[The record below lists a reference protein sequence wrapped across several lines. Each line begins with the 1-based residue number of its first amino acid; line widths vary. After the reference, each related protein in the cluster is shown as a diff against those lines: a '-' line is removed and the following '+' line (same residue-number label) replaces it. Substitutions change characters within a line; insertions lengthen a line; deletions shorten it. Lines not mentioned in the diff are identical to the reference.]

1 MSQAPVIG
9 FIWTRKSSRHDKAII
24 TLDVQLDA
32 CLEQAKKD
40 GVVVPPENIYRV
52 RYSGVDLFAIP
63 ELNELKARIAADP
76 TQPKIVYAYVQDRL
90 IRGEVGPDIF
100 EITGPFRRA
109 NAKIFLVHTQ
119 VEITSGDFSS
129 HIMTLVRGE
138 KAASE
143 VTDIARRSW
152 DGRLRRMQD
161 GRAPMAGPEKY
172 GWVRNRET
180 GKAEIVEVQAITVR
194 RIAEMYESG
203 LGAFA
208 IGQRL
213 SDAGIPGPQ
222 GGRWNASTVRRI
234 FEDPAYKGE
243 SYGWRYSKKKGGTLR
258 KREQKDWVKLAD
270 DAYPPIVDPAR
281 WDRINELIEKNVGD
295 KARNERHF
303 ALLRGLVFCASCG
316 GRCEYRFARGRK
328 PGVIYWYYRCTVPE
342 RAARRRESHNCTAK
356 ASPSAEMDRTVWEWT
371 LRQLE
376 DPEEL
381 FAIIRANWPAQDRR
395 DANDLATL
403 QRAAKEKAAEIA
415 RLAKRLRT
423 APDSVAKHILREMDE
438 AEAEAASLNAQIA
451 EANTRL
457 TAAASREQELHD
469 LAGYMEMMSRH
480 ASETTPALQREVIE
494 RLRVRFLA
502 DGGQWKP
509 VLR

>member
-1 MSQAPVIG
+1 MPAPPIG
-9 FIWTRKSSRHDKAII
+9 FIWTRKSNKHDKTVI
-24 TLDVQLDA
+24 TLDVQLEA
-32 CLEQAKKD
+32 CLKQAEKD
-40 GVVVPPENIYRV
+40 GVHVPPENIYRV
-52 RYSGVDLFAIP
+52 RFSGVDLFAIP
-63 ELNELKARIAADP
+63 ELNELKKRIAADP

-119 VEITSGDFSS
+119 VEITSGDFAS

-143 VTDIARRSW
+143 VGDIARRSW

-172 GWVRNRET
+172 GWIRNRET

-243 SYGWRYSKKKGGTLR
+243 SYGWRYSRKKGGTVQ

-270 DAYPPIVDPAR
+270 DAYPAIIDPAR

-295 KARNERHF
+295 KSRNKRHF

-328 PGVIYWYYRCTVPE
+328 PGIIYWYYRCTVPE
-342 RAARRRESHNCTAK
+342 RAARLRQAHNCTAR
-356 ASPSAEMDRTVWEWT
+356 ASRASDMDCAVWEWT

-376 DPEEL
+376 NPDDL
-381 FAIIRANWPAQDRR
+381 LAIIRAHWPAQDRR
-395 DANDLATL
+395 DADDLATL

-423 APDSVAKHILREMDE
+423 APDSVARHILREMDD
-438 AEAEAASLNAQIA
+438 AEAEVAGLNAQIA

-457 TAAASREQELHD
+457 AAAVSREQELRD
-469 LAGYMEMMSRH
+469 LTGYMHSICRRAREF
-480 ASETTPALQREVIE
+480 PPDLQREVIE
-494 RLRVRFLA
+494 RLHVRFLA
-502 DGGQWKP
+502 DGGKWEP

>member
-1 MSQAPVIG
+1 MPAPIG
-9 FIWTRKSSRHDKAII
+9 FIWTRKSSKHDKTII

-40 GVVVPPENIYRV
+40 GVVVPPENIYKV

-63 ELNELKARIAADP
+63 ELNELKRRIAADP

-109 NAKIFLVHTQ
+109 NAKIFLVHTG
-119 VEITSGDFSS
+119 VEITSGDFAS

-143 VTDIARRSW
+143 VGDIARRSW

-172 GWVRNRET
+172 GWRRNRET
-180 GKAEIVEVQAITVR
+180 GKAEIIEVQAITVR
-194 RIAEMYESG
+194 RVAEMYEAG
-203 LGAFA
+203 FGAFT

-213 SDAGIPGPQ
+213 SDAGIPGPK
-222 GGRWNASTVRRI
+222 GGRWNASTVRRF

-243 SYGWRYSKKKGGTLR
+243 SYGWRYGRKKGGPIQHR
-258 KREQKDWVKLAD
+258 DPKDWVKLAD
-270 DAYPPIVDPAR
+270 DAYPAIIDPVR
-281 WDRINELIEKNVGD
+281 WDRINQLIEKNSGD
-295 KARNERHF
+295 KSRNEKHF

-316 GRCEYRFARGRK
+316 GRCEYRFTRGRK
-328 PGVIYWYYRCTVPE
+328 PGVKYWYYRCTVPE
-342 RAARRRESHNCTAK
+342 RASRRRETHNCKARATTA
-356 ASPSAEMDRTVWEWT
+356 SDMEREVWEWT
-371 LRQLE
+371 LQQLK
-376 DPEEL
+376 DPESL
-381 FAIIRANWPAQDRR
+381 LAIIRANWPAQDRR
-395 DANDLATL
+395 GADDLVAL
-403 QRAAKEKAAEIA
+403 EHAAKGKAAEIA

-423 APDSVAKHILREMDE
+423 ATDSIAKHIMREMDD
-438 AEAEAASLNAQIA
+438 AEAEGNALKAQIA
-451 EANTRL
+451 EAKARL
-457 TAAASREQELHD
+457 TTAISREKELSD
-469 LAGYMEMMSRH
+469 LASYMRPLARRAEKF
-480 ASETTPALQREVIE
+480 PPDLQREVIE
-494 RLRVRFLA
+494 RMQVRFLA
-502 DGGQWKP
+502 DGGKWDP